1 MKRRSTRSSPSA
13 YLPFAFRPCQKLH
26 RYHVMEFSD
35 SPHLHPRP
43 QPDPDTRS
51 ILCTPFA
58 STLLPQCKTLV
69 KRRMPMPGPRSRQG
83 CDECRKR
90 RRKCDEQKPRCGHC
104 ISFSRTCEYPL
115 RVVWQVGKRSSIS
128 GLILCGRVRVWTVPT
143 DPSRS
148 PTRDRK
154 HGRIGTTPSD
164 KGPPKIPPQR
174 HTALPALPTP
184 ARPLYP
190 RHPRLAVMPPVH
202 PP

>member
-1 MKRRSTRSSPSA
+1 MSWNSPTPRISTLA
-13 YLPFAFRPCQKLH
+13 
-26 RYHVMEFSD
+26 
-35 SPHLHPRP
+35 P

-154 HGRIGTTPSD
+154 HGRIGTKPSD

-174 HTALPALPTP
+174 HTALPTLPTP